1 MRVSSV
7 FFVAVVAGVLFMSS
21 KNLGGT
27 RGIRNNNAGNI
38 RWDNKTQWLGQ
49 VGADD
54 KGFIIFSEPVYG
66 IRAMVRVLRSYQNRG
81 IVTLE
86 QIISTWAPPIENNT
100 ESYIKSVEQRT
111 GFKRGDVMFQ
121 QHYPK
126 LIDAI
131 IYHENGSQPYAMSII
146 DRGVSIA

>member
-1 MRVSSV
+1 MFTNKVLIISV
-7 FFVAVVAGVLFMSS
+7 IALIAFGGVMTAG
-21 KNLGGT
+21 KT

-38 RWDNKTQWLGQ
+38 RWDNKTKWLGQ
-49 VGADD
+49 IGADD

-86 QIISTWAPPIENNT
+86 KIISTWAPPIENNT

-146 DRGVSIA
+146 DRGVAIA